1 MTPQRFPP
9 KDAVHLNATMQ
20 SLVEGTSGVVGQDFF
35 RVLVRQMARAL
46 NWHFGPE
53 RTTDSI
59 SSMRWRVR
67 HAKP

>member
-20 SLVEGTSGVVGQDFF
+20 SLVEGTSGVV
-35 RVLVRQMARAL
+35 AL
-46 NWHFGPE
+46 ASLRSAQVSWHFGPE